1 MSKMAELDAVIS
13 ELRTA
18 TAAIEEAV
26 NTITEMFSGSRKPEP
41 KSEPAPVI
49 TREAVRAILAE
60 KSSRGFTA
68 EVRTLLKAHG
78 ADKLSGIDPDE
89 SPALIKEAEAIGNE

>member
-18 TAAIEEAV
+18 TAAIDEAV
-26 NTITEMFSGSRKPEP
+26 NTIAEMFGGCREPEP
-41 KSEPAPVI
+41 QTEPVPVF
-49 TREAVRAILAE
+49 TREDVRAILAE

-68 EVRTLLKAHG
+68 RVRELLKAHG
-78 ADKLSGIDPDE
+78 ADRLSGIDPAE
-89 SPALIKEAEAIGNE
+89 YPALVKEAEAIGNE

>member
-18 TAAIEEAV
+18 IAAIEEAV
-26 NTITEMFSGSRKPEP
+26 NTITEMFGGSREPEP
-41 KSEPAPVI
+41 KSEPAPAI

-60 KSSRGFTA
+60 KSSRGFT
-68 EVRTLLKAHG
+68 EQVKELLKAHG
-78 ADKLSGIDPDE
+78 TDRLSGIDPTE
-89 SPALIKEAEAIGNE
+89 YPALIKEAEAIGNE